1 MNAAALWG
9 RGVRKSCGYTIGVG
23 RWTER
28 YMDDVY
34 EAVPAC
40 QEPVK
45 PMACDLS
52 KQACE
57 R

>member
-1 MNAAALWG
+1 M
-9 RGVRKSCGYTIGVG
+9 GVG

-34 EAVPAC
+34 EAVQAC
-40 QEPVK
+40 QETVK
-45 PMACDLS
+45 SMACDLI